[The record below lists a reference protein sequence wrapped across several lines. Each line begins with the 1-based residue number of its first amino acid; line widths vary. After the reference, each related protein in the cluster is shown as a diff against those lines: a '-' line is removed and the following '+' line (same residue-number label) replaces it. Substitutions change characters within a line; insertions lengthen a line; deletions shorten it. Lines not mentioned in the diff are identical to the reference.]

1 MSDLKEENY
10 QGRLIG
16 YARVSTQEQNL
27 DMQLIALKNVGC
39 EIIFSD
45 KGISGKVFVRKGLKE
60 ALSVLNKGDTLVVYK
75 LDRLG
80 RNTFELLKL
89 QRKLEHKQVH
99 LRSLTQNIDLS
110 NASGK
115 LTFTIFAALSEHE
128 SNINGERTK
137 GGMAVKKADGV
148 RLGRPNKLTPNDV
161 AAIQKMIDSKDLSL
175 AAIARS
181 FKVSPKTIKRAIDS
195 ASSQPD

>member
-1 MSDLKEENY
+1 MSDLKEENH

-27 DMQLIALKNVGC
+27 DMQLVALKKAGC
-39 EIIFSD
+39 EVVFSD
-45 KGISGKVFVRKGLKE
+45 KGISGKVFVRQGLKE
-60 ALSVLNKGDTLVVYK
+60 ALSVLNKGDTLVIYK

-148 RLGRPNKLTPNDV
+148 RLGRPNKLTPDDI
-161 AAIQKMIDSKDLSL
+161 ATIQKMIGNKDLSL

-195 ASSQPD
+195 AGSQPD

>member
-27 DMQLIALKNVGC
+27 DMQLIALKKAGC
-39 EIIFSD
+39 SVIFSD
-45 KGISGKVFVRKGLKE
+45 KGISGKVFTRKGLKE
-60 ALSVLNKGDTLVVYK
+60 ALNVLNKGDTLVIYK

-148 RLGRPNKLTPNDV
+148 RLGRPNKLTPDDIV
-161 AAIQKMIDSKDLSL
+161 TIQKMIGSKNLSL

-195 ASSQPD
+195 AGSQSD

>member
-27 DMQLIALKNVGC
+27 DMQLIALKKAGC
-39 EIIFSD
+39 AVIFSD

-60 ALSVLNKGDTLVVYK
+60 ALSVLSKGDTLVIYK

-89 QRKLEHKQVH
+89 QRKLEHKQVD

-137 GGMAVKKADGV
+137 GGMAVRKADGV
-148 RLGRPNKLTPNDV
+148 RLGRPNKLTPDDV
-161 AAIQKMIDSKDLSL
+161 ATIQEMIDGEGLSV

-181 FKVSPKTIKRAIDS
+181 FKVSPKTVKRAIDS
-195 ASSQPD
+195 AGSQPD

>member
-10 QGRLIG
+10 QGRLVG

-27 DMQLIALKNVGC
+27 DMQLIALKKAGC
-39 EIIFSD
+39 AVIFSD
-45 KGISGKVFVRKGLKE
+45 KGISGKVFVRQGLKE
-60 ALSVLNKGDTLVVYK
+60 ALSVLNKGDTLVIYK

-148 RLGRPNKLTPNDV
+148 RLGRPNKLTPDDI
-161 AAIQKMIDSKDLSL
+161 ATIQKMIGNKDLSL

-195 ASSQPD
+195 AGSQPD

>member
-1 MSDLKEENY
+1 MSDLKKENY

-27 DMQLIALKNVGC
+27 DMQLIALKKAGC
-39 EIIFSD
+39 AVIFSD

-60 ALSVLNKGDTLVVYK
+60 ALSILSKGDTLVVYK

-137 GGMAVKKADGV
+137 GGMAARKADGV
-148 RLGRPNKLTPNDV
+148 RLGRPNKLTHDDIST
-161 AAIQKMIDSKDLSL
+161 IQKMINNKNLSL

-195 ASSQPD
+195 ANSKPN